1 MTEKVNE
8 VLREKT
14 QREWIVRKKWESLI
28 ASLEQEEMTIERDR
42 RMFLLNQQGEGI
54 PIHCDIK

>member
-1 MTEKVNE
+1 MERLTEKVNE
-8 VLREKT
+8 ILREKT

-42 RMFLLNQQGEGI
+42 RMFLLNQQGEGM
-54 PIHCDIK
+54 PS